1 MEHVE
6 PLLETA
12 GKGGYLFLPSPKC
25 VLGTGEKRPASAND
39 EVGRVMHHEF
49 HEKSGWD
56 LDRLNTTGISYARH
70 WASLF
75 GAIGFEREPTG
86 IATFLRGPH
95 WVAQE
100 CGWLGLEQAVDHL
113 SWA

>member
-12 GKGGYLFLPSPKC
+12 GKAGYLFLPSPKC
-25 VLGTGEKRPASAND
+25 VLGTPGEKRPASAND
-39 EVGRVMHHEF
+39 EVGRVMHEF

-56 LDRLNTTGISYARH
+56 LDRLNWDFLCKT
-70 WASLF
+70 L
-75 GAIGFEREPTG
+75 GFPFWGRWVLKREPTG
-86 IATFLRGPH
+86 IATFSRGPH

-100 CGWLGLEQAVDHL
+100 SGWLEQAADHL